1 MSGMTETPEYTQST
15 RPGVTWDWRHI
26 IGVVLVGIMLGILL
40 SGVALGVPWL
50 LGIPLSESA
59 QGGISTV
66 GLYLGMALGVGLVV
80 IKRAG
85 ASWRDVGFR
94 PVSVRTLLTMIPVL
108 ILLLVA
114 NFVISLALVAVFG
127 EIRNPQEE
135 ALAPGGRLSQETFLW
150 LFPGVAIVGPIV
162 EEILFRGLLYPY
174 LRTRMRVF
182 VAVVLTAALFSVVHV
197 FPILLLPLFVAGLA
211 LTLVT
216 ERYDSIIPAI
226 VLHGLFNGLNLAVL
240 YAARG

>member
-1 MSGMTETPEYTQST
+1 MSALTDIPEHTQST
-15 RPGVTWDWRHI
+15 RPGVSWDWRHI
-26 IGVVLVGIMLGILL
+26 VGAVLVGLMLGVLL
-40 SGVALGVPWL
+40 SLAALGVLSL

-66 GLYLGMALGVGLVV
+66 GLYLGLALGIGL
-80 IKRAG
+80 IIIQRRG
-85 ASWRDVGFR
+85 ATWRDVGFR
-94 PVSVRTLLTMIPVL
+94 PVSVRTVLTMIPVL

-135 ALAPGGRLSQETFLW
+135 ALAPGGRLSRETFLW
-150 LFPGVAIVGPIV
+150 LFPGIAIVGPIV
-162 EEILFRGLLYPY
+162 EEILFRGVLYPY
-174 LRTRMRVF
+174 LRARMRVF
-182 VAVVLTAALFSVVHV
+182 LAVVLTAALFSVVHV
-197 FPILLLPLFVAGLA
+197 IPILLLPLFVAGVA

-226 VLHGLFNGLNLAVL
+226 VLHGVFNGLNLAVF
-240 YAARG
+240 YAVTG